1 MSLVLHVEDFP
12 NLSSIMREI
21 QRLDKWNTLRNLA
34 AKDTDSIKSN
44 GNGRRLRFNTIL
56 QVQMIKRIKNRERL
70 TSLPTASAPQVV
82 KRRDRIQSAPCP
94 CIDPAVM
101 EGDGR
106 LTENAKKLSNEELA
120 LLYEDILKPLDFFS
134 ILHERRRQNEELL

>member
-1 MSLVLHVEDFP
+1 MCVYKGIFYLKSENLGSDYTSKGYSRFVVFCVRCYHPRKKRDTCFQMSLVLHVEDFP

-44 GNGRRLRFNTIL
+44 ANGRRLRFNTVL
-56 QVQMIKRIKNRERL
+56 QVQMIKRIKNRGRL

-82 KRRDRIQSAPCP
+82 KRRDRI
-94 CIDPAVM
+94 
-101 EGDGR
+101 
-106 LTENAKKLSNEELA
+106 
-120 LLYEDILKPLDFFS
+120 
-134 ILHERRRQNEELL
+134 